1 MAHVGS
7 GFAAALCALL
17 ACCAP
22 APGPD
27 AKLTMGELSAIVTP
41 LTYRELLGTKCGE
54 PSMAV
59 KTAFL
64 ADLKAAGAPDAL
76 MAEVE
81 AEVVRI
87 EAAERDTPNEYVCTA
102 DLYETTDKN
111 AAVAQKAWADLKS
124 HQS

>member
-81 AEVVRI
+81 AEAARI

-102 DLYETTDKN
+102 DLYETTDRN
-111 AAVAQKAWADLKS
+111 AAVGQKAWADLKS